1 MFSKGISQTFLECN
15 LHIFLQIFIVANKT
29 WHLVKIDIFTYI
41 KSEFEVSPQ
50 IIFQYT
56 GSYSNLF

>member
-1 MFSKGISQTFLECN
+1 MFSKGISQTFLEYN
-15 LHIFLQIFIVANKT
+15 LHIFSQIFIVANKT
-29 WHLVKIDIFTYI
+29 WYLVKIDIFTYI